1 MSVQKVRIDKYLWA
15 IRIYK
20 SRSLA
25 TEACRDGK
33 VRMHNDPV
41 KSSTQVT
48 IGDVIEV
55 MKDGF
60 RLKYKVVQLI
70 EKRVSPALAKP
81 CYEDLTSEEELNKY
95 KSWFIGKGGPE
106 RRDRGTG
113 RPTKRERREI
123 DDFKSFYEGDD
134 DDDDE

>member
-25 TEACRDGK
+25 TAACRDGK
-33 VRMHNDPV
+33 VRMHNEPV
-41 KSSTQVT
+41 KSSAQVA
-48 IGDVIEV
+48 IGDVIDV

-70 EKRVSPALAKP
+70 EKRVSPVLAKP

-134 DDDDE
+134 DE